1 MNLLNN
7 ISQAV
12 KDRVNT
18 YRLSQSLKQADIKES
33 SEFAAFDF
41 QVDQDDGNYRRLSQ
55 HSRDLA
61 PYKYERAVTISRAFK
76 EKDPLYKRLLEIPTD
91 AMASAGVRIKTDNP
105 KVEELWEDFW
115 AAPIDGFKNKLMG
128 RDGLFM
134 EALVSGEINLPI
146 GFLPNGDLEV
156 AFIDSLNIKNVLKVP
171 GNSLIDDKIVLKDSL
186 GGTGKTLDIIR

>member
-1 MNLLNN
+1 
-7 ISQAV
+7 
-12 KDRVNT
+12 
-18 YRLSQSLKQADIKES
+18 
-33 SEFAAFDF
+33 
-41 QVDQDDGNYRRLSQ
+41 
-55 HSRDLA
+55 
-61 PYKYERAVTISRAFK
+61 
-76 EKDPLYKRLLEIPTD
+76 
-91 AMASAGVRIKTDNP
+91 MASAGVRIKTDNP